1 MATER
6 KRATAK
12 KTTTTRKRSS
22 APRAQV
28 TLNGR
33 FPAGARVALV
43 EVSGENV
50 LRSQGGKTIA
60 RKKVDDDGRVQF
72 TTGVKVGAR
81 YFVVGRINGV
91 HTEVRVTGRKPA
103 DDNAGLAQEPVRPDR
118 TTTGIQ
124 VSPVPEG
131 SEPVGGMRLAQEQ
144 VGDDVPQRSATAT
157 GTAHPVDPDERGP
170 YPDQASEL
178 YSSGKVPQ
186 RSDTAAGMATPIA
199 DVPQRQEDIPNDV
212 PQRSSTRTGVATPL
226 PPGNG
231 VEAVR
236 GIESTFAKA
245 AAGEPSQ
252 ADMRGVTG
260 ESISSDGEPHK
271 DRYEEDYEPVQAGED
286 PGEGRPES
294 ERKTSRRK
302 R

>member
-6 KRATAK
+6 TRATTK
-12 KTTTTRKRSS
+12 KSTATRKRSS
-22 APRAQV
+22 AAQV

-43 EVSGENV
+43 EVAGENV
-50 LRSQGGKTIA
+50 LRAAGGKTIA

-72 TTGVKVGAR
+72 TSGVKVGAR

-103 DDNAGLAQEPVRPDR
+103 DDNAALAQAPVRPDK
-118 TTTGIQ
+118 TTTGIGAQ
-124 VSPVPEG
+124 PVPPD
-131 SEPVGGMRLAQEQ
+131 SEPFGLRLAQEQ
-144 VGDDVPQRSATAT
+144 VGDDVQQRSATAT
-157 GTAHPVDPDERGP
+157 GTAHPVDPEERGP

-178 YSSGKVPQ
+178 YSSGKVQQ
-186 RSDTAAGMATPIA
+186 RSDTPHGMATPIA
-199 DVPQRQEDIPNDV
+199 ETPGRQEDVPNDV

-226 PPGNG
+226 PAGDA

-236 GIESTFAKA
+236 DIESAHAKA
-245 AAGEPSQ
+245 AVGEPSQ
-252 ADMRGVTG
+252 ADIRGGTAPVP
-260 ESISSDGEPHK
+260 SDGEPRQ
-271 DRYEEDYEPVQAGED
+271 DRYDEDYEPVAAGDD
-286 PGEGRPES
+286 PGDGRPDTVDTKPS
-294 ERKTSRRK
+294 RRRK